1 MKKNKIVQFLDRS
14 EEVILV
20 GMFALMVLIIFIQVI
35 MRYIFNNSLSWSEEL
50 GKFLFVWISWLG
62 ISIGAKRKEH
72 IKITM
77 FIDKVSPKL
86 KCLCDIL
93 SELII
98 FGICA
103 VTAYYGLELVISQ
116 SQIFFAG
123 IKISMSW
130 GYLSVVLGCFIMMI
144 RNLIIIKDTFTTL
157 KKGGEKRM
165 TFLVLFIVLFIML
178 AIGVPVGFA
187 IGGATMISM
196 YFCSNLNMVVNAQY
210 CFSGINSFTVM
221 AIPFFMLAGL
231 IMSTGG
237 IAKRIVNFA
246 SALIDF
252 VTGALGCVTILACM
266 FFGALSG
273 SGMATTSAI
282 GGMMIPEMKKKG
294 YSSEYAATLVCF
306 GGIVGPIIPPSLSFV
321 LYGATTNTPVPELF
335 LAGVLPGVFLGLIF
349 LLMNI
354 LICKKTKTEV
364 RKIEEKTVTL
374 KELLLNRLK
383 RIWIATKEGIWALL
397 SPTIILGGIY
407 SGIFTPTEAACI
419 SVVYSAFVSY
429 FIYKDLNLKALY
441 NTLLD
446 AAVLNGITS
455 FLLGYSTVFSTFMT
469 FEKVPQLISTFLTTI
484 SSNPFVVLFFINLIL
499 LFIGLFLDT
508 VPAIIVMAPMLL
520 PTVKALGINPV
531 HFGVVMAV
539 NLAIG
544 LCTPPYGCNLFVG
557 AAVAK
562 IKLDSMFKLI
572 IPFFLAAIFALA
584 IITYVPWLSLVF
596 IK

>member
-1 MKKNKIVQFLDRS
+1 
-14 EEVILV
+14 
-20 GMFALMVLIIFIQVI
+20 
-35 MRYIFNNSLSWSEEL
+35 
-50 GKFLFVWISWLG
+50 
-62 ISIGAKRKEH
+62 
-72 IKITM
+72 
-77 FIDKVSPKL
+77 
-86 KCLCDIL
+86 
-93 SELII
+93 
-98 FGICA
+98 
-103 VTAYYGLELVISQ
+103 
-116 SQIFFAG
+116 
-123 IKISMSW
+123 
-130 GYLSVVLGCFIMMI
+130 
-144 RNLIIIKDTFTTL
+144 
-157 KKGGEKRM
+157 M
-165 TFLVLFIVLFIML
+165 TFLVLFIVLFLML
-178 AIGVPVGFA
+178 MIGVPVGFA
-187 IGGATMISM
+187 IGGATMVSM

-237 IAKRIVNFA
+237 IAKRIVTFA

-321 LYGATTNTPVPELF
+321 LYGATTNTPVPSLF
-335 LAGVLPGVFLGLIF
+335 LAGVLPGILLGLVFLT
-349 LLMNI
+349 MNI
-354 LICKKTKTEV
+354 LFCKKNKVEV
-364 RKIEEKTVTL
+364 REIEEDEKTLSDIL
-374 KELLLNRLK
+374 KNRLK
-383 RIWIATKEGIWALL
+383 RIWFATKEGIWALL

-407 SGIFTPTEAACI
+407 SGVFTPTEAACV
-419 SVVYSAFVSY
+419 SVVYSALVSY
-429 FIYKDLNLKALY
+429 FVYKDLNLKVLY

-469 FEKVPQLISTFLTTI
+469 FEKVPQMISTFLTTV
-484 SSNPFVVLFFINLIL
+484 SDSPFVILFFINLIL

-520 PTVKALGINPV
+520 PTVKSLGINPI
-531 HFGVVMAV
+531 HFGVIMAV

-572 IPFFLAAIFALA
+572 IPFFLAAIVALA
-584 IITYVPWLSLVF
+584 MITYIPWLSLVF

>member
-1 MKKNKIVQFLDRS
+1 M
-14 EEVILV
+14 
-20 GMFALMVLIIFIQVI
+20 AFI
-35 MRYIFNNSLSWSEEL
+35 
-50 GKFLFVWISWLG
+50 
-62 ISIGAKRKEH
+62 
-72 IKITM
+72 
-77 FIDKVSPKL
+77 
-86 KCLCDIL
+86 
-93 SELII
+93 
-98 FGICA
+98 
-103 VTAYYGLELVISQ
+103 
-116 SQIFFAG
+116 
-123 IKISMSW
+123 
-130 GYLSVVLGCFIMMI
+130 
-144 RNLIIIKDTFTTL
+144 
-157 KKGGEKRM
+157 
-165 TFLVLFIVLFIML
+165 VLFAVLFIML
-178 AIGVPVGFA
+178 MIGVPVGFA

-237 IAKRIVNFA
+237 IARRIVNFA

-282 GGMMIPEMKKKG
+282 GGMMIPEMRKKG

-321 LYGATTNTPVPELF
+321 LYGATTNTPVPSLF
-335 LAGVLPGVFLGLIF
+335 LAGILPGIFLGLIF
-349 LLMNI
+349 LIMNI
-354 LICKKTKTEV
+354 LFCKKNKVE
-364 RKIEEKTVTL
+364 ISHQEEDTPRSI
-374 KELLLNRLK
+374 KELLQQRGK
-383 RIWIATKEGIWALL
+383 RICNATKEGIWALL

-407 SGIFTPTEAACI
+407 SGIFTPTEAACV
-419 SVVYSAFVSY
+419 SVVYSAFISFFVY
-429 FIYKDLNLKALY
+429 RDLNMKVLY

-469 FEKVPQLISTFLTTI
+469 FEKVPQMISTFLTTI
-484 SSNPFVVLFFINLIL
+484 SDTPSIVLLFINLIL

-520 PTVKALGINPV
+520 PTVRELGINPV

-539 NLAIG
+539 NLSIG

-562 IKLDSMFKLI
+562 IKLDSMFKLV
-572 IPFFLAAIFALA
+572 IPFFIASIFALA

-596 IK
+596 ID